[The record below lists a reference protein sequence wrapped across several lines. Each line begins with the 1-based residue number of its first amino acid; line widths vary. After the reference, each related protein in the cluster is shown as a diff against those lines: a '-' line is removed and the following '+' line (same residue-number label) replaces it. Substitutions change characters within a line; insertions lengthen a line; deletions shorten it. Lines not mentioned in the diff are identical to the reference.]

1 MALLFFKV
9 GYQLLL
15 SNSKKVYTYK
25 AKKRRQLVPL
35 LKKYLGKFDIKPSR
49 LVLSILALIE
59 KEAYSATGI
68 ETFSVY
74 LSNHGCKIVK

>member
-1 MALLFFKV
+1 M
-9 GYQLLL
+9 
-15 SNSKKVYTYK
+15 
-25 AKKRRQLVPL
+25 PL